1 MMRASRRPASEIPVS
16 QRILE
21 VAEQL
26 AQTRGFNGFSY
37 ADVAEKLHVTKAS
50 LHYHFPSKADLG
62 RALIERYH
70 VVFVAAL
77 EAIDREAQGGPDKL
91 RRYAGLYDSVMRN
104 DRLCLCGMLAAE
116 YSTLPAPM
124 QAELRRFF
132 DANEVW
138 LAAVLEDGRRAGKI
152 GFAER
157 RNNGRASF
165 SARWRARC
173 SLRARTTKAG
183 ASSPRRSKYWPTSA
197 PFNSRSGSG
206 ARRRRGRACRG
217 MRPGCRPGRCSAGRR
232 SRSSRS
238 TR

>member
-1 MMRASRRPASEIPVS
+1 MMRASRRPASEAPVS

-77 EAIDREAQGGPDKL
+77 EAIDREAPGALEKL

-138 LAAVLEDGRRAGKI
+138 LAAVLEDGRRAGEL
-152 GFAER
+152 GFR
-157 RNNGRASF
+157 GTPKQ
-165 SARWRARC
+165 RARVV
-173 SLRARTTKAG
+173 LGALEGAMLVARA
-183 ASSPRRSKYWPTSA
+183 YDD
-197 PFNSRSGSG
+197 
-206 ARRRRGRACRG
+206 
-217 MRPGCRPGRCSAGRR
+217 GRR
-232 SRSSRS
+232 FQSAAKQVLTDLSPV
-238 TR
+238 

>member
-1 MMRASRRPASEIPVS
+1 MPSSRNCSHRTI
-16 QRILE
+16 
-21 VAEQL
+21 
-26 AQTRGFNGFSY
+26 
-37 ADVAEKLHVTKAS
+37 
-50 LHYHFPSKADLG
+50 
-62 RALIERYH
+62 
-70 VVFVAAL
+70 FVAAL
-77 EAIDREAQGGPDKL
+77 DAIDREAHGALEKL

-173 SLRARTTKAG
+173 SLRARTMTVA
-183 ASSPRRSKYWPTSA
+183 ASSPRRSKS
-197 PFNSRSGSG
+197 
-206 ARRRRGRACRG
+206 
-217 MRPGCRPGRCSAGRR
+217 
-232 SRSSRS
+232 
-238 TR
+238 